1 MTKLEPGTAP
11 AVQTIGFI
19 SPPGW
24 FDPSPREFPT
34 VCADQVQTQQ
44 CPLSLPGFDWRLDS
58 IVRTEPELLAAARAL
73 GDMGCDLVANVGTPF
88 AWAGQASVTEARA
101 KQERLTD
108 AAGVPVVM
116 SGIAIIDACAALGAD
131 RIGLASTYYSDDWTS
146 RWTRYIQA
154 SGVDVVAAQNLAGQG
169 LIPQHN
175 DPADRT
181 YWAPTA
187 EQICE
192 SVRRIAAAAPEAEA
206 IAISGAG
213 SRTLTLIHALEDE
226 TGRPVFGSDT
236 ALYWA
241 AAKTAGV
248 ELKAGVLGSL
258 TSAHVSGIAG

>member
-1 MTKLEPGTAP
+1 MTNVDPGTAP
-11 AVQTIGFI
+11 AVQTVGFI

-24 FDPSPREFPT
+24 VDPSPAEFPT
-34 VCADQVQTQQ
+34 VCADRVQVQQ

-58 IVRTEPELLAAARAL
+58 IARTEPELLAAARAL

-88 AWAGQASVTEARA
+88 AWAGQASVDEARA
-101 KQERLTD
+101 RQGRLAD

-116 SGIAIIDACAALGAD
+116 SGIAIIDACTALGAD
-131 RIGLASTYYSDDWTS
+131 RVGLASTYYSEDWTS
-146 RWTRYIQA
+146 RWARYVQA

-169 LIPQHN
+169 LMPQH
-175 DPADRT
+175 DDAADRA

-187 EQICE
+187 EQIAE

-213 SRTLTLIHALEDE
+213 TRTLTLIHALEAE

-241 AAKTAGV
+241 GAKTAGV
-248 ELKAGVLGSL
+248 ELKAGILGRL
-258 TSAHVSGIAG
+258 TDAQVSGIAG